1 MEIGRILTAMVTPMR
16 ADKSVDVAQAKRL
29 AAALLESGSDGI
41 VLAGTTGESP
51 SLEFEE
57 ERQLFA
63 ELLPVCHEHGG
74 VLIAGTGSNSTV
86 TAVESSERTQAIGVD
101 GLLQVVPYYNKP
113 SQEGLYQHFASV
125 ARSVDLP
132 IILYNIPSRT
142 GVNMS
147 AETQLRLGH
156 DFANI
161 VGSKEATGDLEL
173 QAQLIEHAPDGFKLW
188 SGDDAH
194 TLPLLS
200 IGGYGVISVLAHI
213 VGKQIKTEIDAFLAG
228 DVDEA
233 ARIHRSLLPIT
244 KAMFLTSNPAPIKWT
259 LNQIGFEVGPVRLPL
274 VEPPEDVQA
283 QIRVE
288 LDRVRIDLPQPA
300 ESA

>member
-16 ADKSVDVAQAKRL
+16 ADGSLDIDQAKRL
-29 AAALLESGSDGI
+29 AAALFESGSEGI

-51 SLEFEE
+51 TLEFEE
-57 ERQLFA
+57 ERQLFT
-63 ELLPVCHEHGG
+63 ELLPVCHERGA
-74 VLIAGTGSNSTV
+74 VLIAGTGSNSTA
-86 TAVESSERTQAIGVD
+86 TAVESSERAQEIGVD

-113 SQEGLYQHFASV
+113 SQEGLYQHFGAI
-125 ARSVDLP
+125 AKAVDLP
-132 IILYNIPSRT
+132 IILYNIPGRT

-147 AETQLRLGH
+147 AATQLRLGH
-156 DFANI
+156 DFRNI

-173 QAQLIEHAPDGFKLW
+173 QAELIQHAPAGFKLW

-200 IGGYGVISVLAHI
+200 IGGYGVVSVLAHI
-213 VGKQIKTEIDAFLAG
+213 VGKQIKAEIYAFLAG
-228 DVDEA
+228 NVDEA

-244 KAMFLTSNPAPIKWT
+244 KAMFLSSNPAPIKWT
-259 LNQIGFEVGPVRLPL
+259 LNQLGFEVGPLRLPM
-274 VEPPEDVQA
+274 VEPPGDVQA

-288 LDRVRIDLPQPA
+288 LDRVQIDLPLPTQ
-300 ESA
+300 SV